1 MWRPPTPVEQEL
13 WNAVVAG
20 VRAANQANREGF
32 QAAVGRLSR
41 LPRPWAPQVLRDTAD
56 LLVEEWDPDGRYP
69 WPLLAAQLDHVTG
82 WLPEADP
89 RLLAAILSNGGSPP
103 GAGTPDRVADVR
115 VRLLLVALLANAARA
130 GVGAFVDVA
139 LAGNSGRT
147 PRLLSGTVPHCRPG
161 R

>member
-20 VRAANQANREGF
+20 VRAANQADRDGF
-32 QAAVGRLSR
+32 QAAVRRLSR
-41 LPRPWAPQVLRDTAD
+41 LPRPWTAQVLHHTAD

-69 WPLLAAQLDHVTG
+69 WALLTAQLDHVTG
-82 WLPEADP
+82 WLPEAEP
-89 RLLAAILSNGGSPP
+89 RLLGALLAGAGLSTP
-103 GAGTPDRVADVR
+103 GAPDDTAEIRL
-115 VRLLLVALLANAARA
+115 RLLLVALLANVARV

-139 LAGNSGRT
+139 LSAHNGRT
-147 PRLLSGTVPHCRPG
+147 PRRLSGAVPHSRPG

>member
-20 VRAANQANREGF
+20 VRAANQADRDGF
-32 QAAVGRLSR
+32 QAAVRRLSR
-41 LPRPWAPQVLRDTAD
+41 LPRPWTPQVLHDTAD

-69 WPLLAAQLDHVTG
+69 WPLLAAQLDHVAG
-82 WLPEADP
+82 WLPEAEP
-89 RLLAAILSNGGSPP
+89 RLLAALLDGGGLPAA
-103 GAGTPDRVADVR
+103 GAPEDTADIR
-115 VRLLLVALLANAARA
+115 LRLLLVALLANVARV

-147 PRLLSGTVPHCRPG
+147 PRRLSGTVPHCRPG

>member
-20 VRAANQANREGF
+20 VRAANQADREAF
-32 QAAVGRLSR
+32 QAAVRRLSR
-41 LPRPWAPQVLRDTAD
+41 LPHPWTPHVLHDTAE

-82 WLPEADP
+82 WLPEVQP
-89 RLLAAILSNGGSPP
+89 RLLATLLTGGGPP
-103 GAGTPDRVADVR
+103 PSAGTPDAVSDTRL
-115 VRLLLVALLANAARA
+115 RLLLVALLAGVARA

-139 LAGNSGRT
+139 LAGNSGHP
-147 PRLLSGTVPHCRPG
+147 PRRLSGTVPHCRPG